1 MAREGISKAQVFN
14 AADAISAAGQNP
26 TVAGVRAKIG
36 TGSFTTITAFLR
48 EWKEQALNQ
57 EADETLDVPE
67 EVTQALG
74 RAAEIVWKAANEHF
88 ARELAAIRKAADEHA
103 LAYMAEAQEAAD
115 EIHRLERENLDQSER
130 IASLMHTVSQ
140 AEDLMEQRDEK
151 TLHLLQELGEMRAAA
166 KAADARIKEQAEL
179 LRRLVPEKA
188 TDSKPKRTRRQPI
201 EPEADTHTKPL
212 EL

>member
-57 EADETLDVPE
+57 EAAEALDVPE

-88 ARELAAIRKAADEHA
+88 ARELAALRKAADEHA

-130 IASLMHTVSQ
+130 IASLLNTVSQ

-151 TLHLLQELGEMRAAA
+151 TRHLVQELGEMRAAA

-179 LRRLVPEKA
+179 LRRLVPEKG
-188 TDSKPKRTRRQPI
+188 TGSKPKRTRRPTI
-201 EPEADTHTKPL
+201 EPEADPHTKPMDL
-212 EL
+212 